1 MRTKFDSTIA
11 KALASTVLVSS
22 CSPDASFLQPLSE
35 HEDSTSKELNDSKG
49 VSISLNINDK
59 MREDLNN
66 LEPLVNEILNDSTA
80 AKEFAAN
87 PNLFCTQHGYAMT
100 LDSNDSIMKVLV
112 SLGNSDIR
120 ASLEKGDFVKFFSLC
135 QELQIFDNSQVVQL
149 NSIFKSKEEQKIFE
163 AIAHDINGQ
172 TVSTRSVAAYVV
184 VTVALVLAIVIT
196 ITVGIADRDDDS
208 TLSNEERDSV
218 NVCATN
224 MFKMNNPEHMII
236 NMWAL
241 KHDIDCYQVVAGY
254 KEFMANQVVK
264 HLKGVNSPALAKY
277 SEQQIS
283 EFLKGNMLV

>member
-100 LDSNDSIMKVLV
+100 LDSNDSIMKV
-112 SLGNSDIR
+112 S
-120 ASLEKGDFVKFFSLC
+120 
-135 QELQIFDNSQVVQL
+135 ELQIEMTTPLYQT
-149 NSIFKSKEEQKIFE
+149 KKEILLM
-163 AIAHDINGQ
+163 
-172 TVSTRSVAAYVV
+172 SV
-184 VTVALVLAIVIT
+184 
-196 ITVGIADRDDDS
+196 
-208 TLSNEERDSV
+208 
-218 NVCATN
+218 
-224 MFKMNNPEHMII
+224 
-236 NMWAL
+236 
-241 KHDIDCYQVVAGY
+241 
-254 KEFMANQVVK
+254 
-264 HLKGVNSPALAKY
+264 
-277 SEQQIS
+277 QQICS
-283 EFLKGNMLV
+283 R